1 MKLGEIQPSM
11 ETLGHGNSDVEDI
24 IDINREDSSKDIE
37 PAAGPAG
44 LEVDDVELL
53 PGQTEAER
61 DAVMEEKLQTVDEEV
76 EAVTA
81 GPKSV
86 QDYFTVADQLDELQ
100 NSAQEA
106 VASDSTLTKAGAV
119 AVQASLESIMSSLG
133 LKAPARVTL
142 EAFSGRWSQQDATS
156 LTMEGIFSAV
166 KAVGAKILE
175 AIKGAWSIASNFLSN
190 ILKNRTLLGV
200 YLKSLQK
207 KVADKGTWVID
218 KPSLA
223 TKVAHTLQ
231 VGGVSDVNSTVSI
244 LNNSVR
250 LMDAYD
256 DATDIIKKVRD
267 GKLAGDPI
275 AAFYQTMGAN
285 AGWSVGSATI
295 NDQDVDLYLALPSA
309 MSIAFVQEHGLTELR
324 YYTNQNGHPR
334 NDEIAALTPY
344 SMASVLKRAQSA
356 LDALW
361 KAESRTNTLR
371 DAISGILRRFEM
383 EYSRLRSAMGSD
395 THSQKLAI
403 NRQGRAIEKTITKV
417 VARFPAMVFT
427 AIRSACEYVSLSLKN
442 LKEA

>member
-11 ETLGHGNSDVEDI
+11 ESLGHGDSDVEDI

-175 AIKGAWSIASNFLSN
+175 AIKAAWSIASNFLSN

-231 VGGVSDVNSTVSI
+231 VGGVSDINSTVSI

-275 AAFYQTMGAN
+275 AAFYQTMSAN
-285 AGWSVGSATI
+285 AGWSVGSAKI
-295 NDQDVDLYLALPSA
+295 NDKDVDLYLSLPSA
-309 MSIAFVQEHGLTELR
+309 MSVAFVQEHGLTELR

-344 SMASVLKRAQSA
+344 SMAST
-356 LDALW
+356 W
-361 KAESRTNTLR
+361 
-371 DAISGILRRFEM
+371 
-383 EYSRLRSAMGSD
+383 
-395 THSQKLAI
+395 
-403 NRQGRAIEKTITKV
+403 
-417 VARFPAMVFT
+417 
-427 AIRSACEYVSLSLKN
+427 
-442 LKEA
+442 